1 MELDEAPAPTS
12 RLDHLAELATSP
24 THATVHAPTTTT
36 SSTSSTSS
44 SSSSSSSTSTT
55 RKEQY
60 SHHSHSQDEA
70 SSTRDHRTHSQS
82 KSQSHSHSHHQ
93 SRPHIIQQQLEAES
107 SGASGWSRSPITP
120 TTTRKFNRMAIH
132 EVLDGQNSP
141 SFKRKG
147 SPEEGSFSDPPTSSS
162 R

>member
-24 THATVHAPTTTT
+24 THANVHPPASSS
-36 SSTSSTSS
+36 SSTSSSTSS
-44 SSSSSSSTSTT
+44 SSRSGQ
-55 RKEQY
+55 QY
-60 SHHSHSQDEA
+60 THHPHSQQHDE
-70 SSTRDHRTHSQS
+70 SSKHNRTGSQS
-82 KSQSHSHSHHQ
+82 QTKSHSHSSSHSQ
-93 SRPHIIQQQLEAES
+93 SRPHMIQQQLEAE

-147 SPEEGSFSDPPTSSS
+147 SPEEGSFSDPPTASSS